1 MSVTIETTRKV
12 YLAKGAYIQVGPG
25 VDGLGGIRICTVDK
39 ESKEWFG
46 EFDFEMH
53 DKEFVKSFIAVLT
66 KAHEEMK

>member
-12 YLAKGAYIQVGPG
+12 YLANAYIQVGSG

-53 DKEFVKSFIAVLT
+53 DKEFVKSFINVLT
-66 KAHEEMK
+66 KAYEEME

>member
-12 YLAKGAYIQVGPG
+12 YLANAYIQVGPG
-25 VDGLGGIRICTVDK
+25 VDDFGGIRICTVDK

-66 KAHEEMK
+66 KAHEEME